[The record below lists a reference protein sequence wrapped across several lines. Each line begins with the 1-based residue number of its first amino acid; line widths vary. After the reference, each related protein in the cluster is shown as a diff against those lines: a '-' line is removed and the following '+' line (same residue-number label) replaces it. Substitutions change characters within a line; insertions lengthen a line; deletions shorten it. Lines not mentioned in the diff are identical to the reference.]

1 MCEVEDGRRCIVQD
15 GREGTSAYVTNDHG
29 DGTHGALS
37 RESSGQNHR
46 SI

>member
-1 MCEVEDGRRCIVQD
+1 MSEVEDGRRCTVQD

-37 RESSGQNHR
+37 RENSGQNQR
-46 SI
+46 QI